1 MQRRVLN
8 LGELNTTQIERWQ
21 RSIEVIEQQGQS
33 RQHRL
38 FTDRE
43 GAAPA
48 EAPDVCEVILSSPS
62 VRRPRQFGACW
73 LGSRLWQELKL
84 DEFFGTA
91 LHDRHGTVEWAK
103 VIELLTVNRLCDP
116 ESELGVHQRW
126 YGTTA
131 MDVVLGTEDAVA
143 AKDRLYRALDK
154 AIEHKE
160 SLEQHLAERWQDL
173 FGAKCDLL
181 LYDLTSTY
189 FEGQAGEVPMARHGY
204 SRDHRPMPCRSSW
217 P

>member
-21 RSIEVIEQQGQS
+21 RSIEVIEQEGQS
-33 RQHRL
+33 RQYRL

-43 GAAPA
+43 RAAPA
-48 EAPDVCEVILSSPS
+48 EAPDVCEVILSSLS
-62 VRRPRQFGACW
+62 VRRPRQFGSCW

-84 DEFFGTA
+84 DEFFGRA

-131 MDVVLGTEDAVA
+131 MDVVLGTEDAV
-143 AKDRLYRALDK
+143 
-154 AIEHKE
+154 
-160 SLEQHLAERWQDL
+160 
-173 FGAKCDLL
+173 C
-181 LYDLTSTY
+181 
-189 FEGQAGEVPMARHGY
+189 GQGSPLPGLG
-204 SRDHRPMPCRSSW
+204 
-217 P
+217 